1 MLACLAEIV
10 HCTIYTGA
18 QNTPTSDGDDIV
30 LFVVFTF
37 HHVRNSRILVSTLV
51 SLEKQSPRNGT
62 YEVSQS
68 LLYNFFFLV
77 IVWFIPSITIRT
89 ARTTKNLT

>member
-37 HHVRNSRILVSTLV
+37 HQSRPGILV
-51 SLEKQSPRNGT
+51 SLETILRERLGLTVTFVQ
-62 YEVSQS
+62 
-68 LLYNFFFLV
+68 LFFLV